1 VQINDECITMTTP
14 RPQHVLLT
22 GAAGFVGF
30 HVANNLLDKGIHVTG
45 IDNLNSY
52 YPVQLK
58 QDRLALLSKREGF
71 AFHQVDIADHDALK
85 AVPGVNDADAVIHLA
100 AQAGV
105 RYSIENPFAY
115 GQSNLIGHLSI
126 LELVRH
132 APKKPRL
139 VYASSSSVY
148 GANAK
153 APFSEDDR
161 VDNPVSLYAATKRS
175 NELMSESY
183 TKLYGMEQVGLRF
196 FTVYGPWGR
205 PDMAYWTFTRDIIEG
220 RAIRVFNNGQLNRDF
235 TWIDDIVAGVV
246 STALDQPAPPIR
258 RCTASTT
265 SATTA
270 PLSWAASSRSSKM
283 RSASAPRKS
292 WSRCS
297 PATSAPPT
305 PTLMRS
311 PAITASRRRQRW
323 KRAYPASSNGIA
335 TTPRPDAYASAKPG
349 DQKPKLAFSAV
360 GWRVGSIRTPS
371 TSTCVPPT
379 SDTPCASSL

>member
-1 VQINDECITMTTP
+1 MTTL

-30 HVANNLLDKGIHVTG
+30 HVANRLLDMGLRVTG

-52 YPVQLK
+52 YLVQLK
-58 QDRLALLSKREGF
+58 KDRLALLSEREGF

-126 LELVRH
+126 LELVRN
-132 APKKPRL
+132 ASKKPRL

-246 STALDQPAPPIR
+246 STLLDQP
-258 RCTASTT
+258 
-265 SATTA
+265 
-270 PLSWAASSRSSKM
+270 
-283 RSASAPRKS
+283 
-292 WSRCS
+292 
-297 PATSAPPT
+297 
-305 PTLMRS
+305 
-311 PAITASRRRQRW
+311 
-323 KRAYPASSNGIA
+323 
-335 TTPRPDAYASAKPG
+335 
-349 DQKPKLAFSAV
+349 
-360 GWRVGSIRTPS
+360 RTPS
-371 TSTCVPPT
+371 PPLHRIYNIGNNRPVELGRFIEIVEEAVGKRAEKIMEPMQPGDVRAT
-379 SDTPCASSL
+379 YANIDALARDHGFAPTTTLEEGIPRFVKWYRDYTRT

>member
-1 VQINDECITMTTP
+1 MTIP

-30 HVANNLLDKGIHVTG
+30 HVANKLLDMGLRVTG

-58 QDRLALLSKREGF
+58 KDRLALLTKRESF
-71 AFHQVDIADHDALK
+71 VFQQDDIADHEALK

-132 APKKPRL
+132 APKKLRL

-246 STALDQPAPPIR
+246 STVLDQPRTANPPLHRIYNIGNNR
-258 RCTASTT
+258 PVELGRFIEIVEEAVG
-265 SATTA
+265 
-270 PLSWAASSRSSKM
+270 
-283 RSASAPRKS
+283 
-292 WSRCS
+292 
-297 PATSAPPT
+297 
-305 PTLMRS
+305 
-311 PAITASRRRQRW
+311 
-323 KRAYPASSNGIA
+323 KRADKIMEPMQ
-335 TTPRPDAYASAKPG
+335 PG
-349 DQKPKLAFSAV
+349 DVRATYANIDALARDHGFA
-360 GWRVGSIRTPS
+360 
-371 TSTCVPPT
+371 PT
-379 SDTPCASSL
+379 TTLEEGIPRFVKWYRDYTNT

>member
-1 VQINDECITMTTP
+1 MTTP

-30 HVANNLLDKGIHVTG
+30 HVANKLLDMGLRVTG
-45 IDNLNSY
+45 VDNLNSY

-71 AFHQVDIADHDALK
+71 AFHQVDIANHDALK

-205 PDMAYWTFTRDIIEG
+205 PDMAYWTFTRDIIES
-220 RAIRVFNNGQLNRDF
+220 RAIRVFNNGHLNRDF

-246 STALDQPAPPIR
+246 ATALDQPRTANPPLHRIYNIGNNR
-258 RCTASTT
+258 PVELGRFIEIVEDAVG
-265 SATTA
+265 
-270 PLSWAASSRSSKM
+270 
-283 RSASAPRKS
+283 
-292 WSRCS
+292 
-297 PATSAPPT
+297 
-305 PTLMRS
+305 
-311 PAITASRRRQRW
+311 
-323 KRAYPASSNGIA
+323 KRAEKIMEPMQ
-335 TTPRPDAYASAKPG
+335 PG
-349 DQKPKLAFSAV
+349 DVRATYANIDALVRDHGFA
-360 GWRVGSIRTPS
+360 
-371 TSTCVPPT
+371 PT
-379 SDTPCASSL
+379 TTLEEGIPRFVKWYRDYTKT